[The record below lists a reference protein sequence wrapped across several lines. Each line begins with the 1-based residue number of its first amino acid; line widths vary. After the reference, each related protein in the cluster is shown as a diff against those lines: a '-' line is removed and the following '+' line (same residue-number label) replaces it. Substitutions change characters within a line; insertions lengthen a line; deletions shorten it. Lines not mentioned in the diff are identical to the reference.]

1 MSVHVLFLAAALATG
16 VVNGQQP
23 TTAPPK
29 PSSNTPD
36 DRLTTPAI
44 PPTVAV
50 EGCVAREE
58 EIPGRKSNMAERARL
73 AEDFILVGARVL
85 KGKGPAVGK
94 DPPGGVASTALQP
107 MYEIGGL
114 TDEQLKLHVGR
125 RVRIEGSFGN
135 LDREAP
141 CQSQERRSLRV
152 ERDDDPPGAGRLPG
166 PEKLTIA
173 ERAETGRPP
182 TLGPLPGPGRPP
194 RRSRPR
200 RS

>member
-1 MSVHVLFLAAALATG
+1 MSVQVLFLAATLATG

-23 TTAPPK
+23 TSAPPK

-58 EIPGRKSNMAERARL
+58 EIGRKSSMAERARL

-85 KGKGPAVGK
+85 KGKGPAVVK
-94 DPPGGVASTALQP
+94 DPHVDVASAALQP

-114 TDEQLKLHVGR
+114 TNEQLKLHVGR

-135 LDREAP
+135 LDRATP
-141 CQSQERRSLRV
+141 ASSKN
-152 ERDDDPPGAGRLPG
+152 DDLFELNATTIRQVPGDCPV
-166 PEKLTIA
+166 PK
-173 ERAETGRPP
+173 
-182 TLGPLPGPGRPP
+182 
-194 RRSRPR
+194 S
-200 RS
+200 